1 MQMSSL
7 ETASLEKKTMG
18 GETDAEIAELGENS
32 DIASATKI
40 AMNSSIEGSDLY
52 VQVSALT
59 SLHLILSERS
69 PLTCTEDE
77 SLKVIVT
84 EGSH

>member
-1 MQMSSL
+1 MPQENGIAQKLAESKSLQHRSMQMSSL

-40 AMNSSIEGSDLY
+40 AMNSSIE
-52 VQVSALT
+52 
-59 SLHLILSERS
+59 E
-69 PLTCTEDE
+69 
-77 SLKVIVT
+77 VICMCKYPP
-84 EGSH
+84 